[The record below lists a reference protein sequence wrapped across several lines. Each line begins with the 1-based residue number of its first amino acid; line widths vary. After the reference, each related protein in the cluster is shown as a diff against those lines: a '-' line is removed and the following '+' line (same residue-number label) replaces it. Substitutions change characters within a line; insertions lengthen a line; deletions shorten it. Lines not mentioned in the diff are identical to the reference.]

1 MTQKIDAD
9 HARFR
14 HIVRG
19 KIKENLK
26 KFITKGEILG
36 KKGKDVVSIP
46 LPQIQIPRFQYG
58 HKETGGT
65 GQGDG
70 EVGDVLAPGD
80 VEGQGTGEWV
90 LVDAGDA
97 VVHIMQPSIRDY
109 YNLEEIWGGKQV
121 HLKTTAT
128 STTNEQ

>member
-1 MTQKIDAD
+1 MKIDAD

-26 KFITKGEILG
+26 RFITKGEILG

-46 LPQIQIPRFQYG
+46 LPQIQIPRFRYG
-58 HKETGGT
+58 HKQTGGV

-70 EVGDVLAPGD
+70 EEGTILAPGS
-80 VEGQGTGEWV
+80 VEGEGTGQAGSDPAEHV
-90 LVDAGDA
+90 L
-97 VVHIMQPSIRDY
+97 
-109 YNLEEIWGGKQV
+109 
-121 HLKTTAT
+121 
-128 STTNEQ
+128 